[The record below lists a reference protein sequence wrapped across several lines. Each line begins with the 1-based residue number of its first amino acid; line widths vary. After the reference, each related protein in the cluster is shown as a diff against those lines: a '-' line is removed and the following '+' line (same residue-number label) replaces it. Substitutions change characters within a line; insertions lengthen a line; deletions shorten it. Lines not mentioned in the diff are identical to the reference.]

1 MRRCLRP
8 ACHTAYQYFLD
19 VASKSKD
26 AILLQESVI
35 MFDAHKTV
43 DKRALIIIFVSPI
56 EMTGKITGKIL
67 VVVNLPLVKVS
78 HHTV

>member
-1 MRRCLRP
+1 
-8 ACHTAYQYFLD
+8 
-19 VASKSKD
+19 
-26 AILLQESVI
+26 

-67 VVVNLPLVKVS
+67 VVVNLPLVKVF